1 LYICM
6 NSRGSPSHK
15 EGYRGERSMIFLVG
29 FHQYSESQSVLVELL
44 DGWMNGW
51 MDCHV
56 RTHFFLTRLVLGM
69 GSWVLLSC
77 SLLTITC
84 AEIQHLHEF
93 SNFIFPLFENIFP
106 YVLLFIVELNKT
118 QIFFIKFKNKII
130 YIYIYIYI

>member
-1 LYICM
+1 M

-69 GSWVLLSC
+69 GS
-77 SLLTITC
+77 
-84 AEIQHLHEF
+84 
-93 SNFIFPLFENIFP
+93 
-106 YVLLFIVELNKT
+106 
-118 QIFFIKFKNKII
+118 
-130 YIYIYIYI
+130 